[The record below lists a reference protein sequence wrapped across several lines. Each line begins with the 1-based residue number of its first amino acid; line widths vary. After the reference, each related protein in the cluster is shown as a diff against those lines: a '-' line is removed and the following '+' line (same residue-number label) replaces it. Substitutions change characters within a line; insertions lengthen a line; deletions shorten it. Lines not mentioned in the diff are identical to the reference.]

1 MSTLDRIRNTVNPIV
16 LSTAVKLYN
25 VDKRVKVIM
34 ARPPFEEGTTVELT
48 VSSSGPWGNNVNI
61 PVLYNVTEKTV
72 TWYFPS
78 ILLTRFG
85 DGVIS
90 ITLADFPENINI
102 SDRIMVNID
111 SIFELG
117 GYDLSGNILTIFSGT
132 GVFTTGVQ
140 VGYLG
145 FSVSYF
151 LD

>member
-1 MSTLDRIRNTVNPIV
+1 
-16 LSTAVKLYN
+16 
-25 VDKRVKVIM
+25 
-34 ARPPFEEGTTVELT
+34 
-48 VSSSGPWGNNVNI
+48 
-61 PVLYNVTEKTV
+61 V